1 MYSIGTVSYPL
12 PFRAAHMGLRLFT
25 VTSPQL
31 TQRVS
36 NRLPA
41 GTHEKHSCLSFRP
54 AEFADKES
62 FCALTHTDCSQL
74 KQDFLAKES
83 SQCTVL
89 FFLTIIHPK
98 TVWKQIKL
106 SLWDWNERI
115 SLWNDII
122 TRHFFKCSPLALNT
136 NSVGIIKCFLI
147 NQPLWIPKCFHIPV
161 KLWAKPWVIPH
172 CHIFQ

>member
-1 MYSIGTVSYPL
+1 MLLIWSDSNPTLAVYPQESGHQQHLGQAHCTLREQTQRVKSFRSNWGDQITNTTCLSSVCMYSIGAVSYPL

-83 SQCTVL
+83 SQCTV
-89 FFLTIIHPK
+89 FF
-98 TVWKQIKL
+98 
-106 SLWDWNERI
+106 
-115 SLWNDII
+115 
-122 TRHFFKCSPLALNT
+122 F
-136 NSVGIIKCFLI
+136 
-147 NQPLWIPKCFHIPV
+147 NQNPP
-161 KLWAKPWVIPH
+161 
-172 CHIFQ
+172 